1 MLKYVLILL
10 CFAAPA
16 AAEVRTIG
24 PSPLWLNS
32 VVCRIVSREGGT
44 SPMLRA
50 LNEASVDTL
59 SKDPVNHTV
68 HAIIT
73 GGRKL
78 DASVQHVFVD
88 MPGERFNVAVT
99 LDGKPHLRLSHLD
112 LDIYL
117 ETSID
122 DHIYVLHCFRE
133 TDSGSTAAPGE
144 RLGARPSSGKAKK
157 DLDRK

>member
-1 MLKYVLILL
+1 
-10 CFAAPA
+10 
-16 AAEVRTIG
+16 
-24 PSPLWLNS
+24 
-32 VVCRIVSREGGT
+32 
-44 SPMLRA
+44 MLRA

-68 HAIIT
+68 HAVIT

-78 DASVQHVFVD
+78 GASVQHVFVD

-99 LDGKPHLRLSHLD
+99 LDGKPHLRMSHLD

-122 DHIYVLHCFRE
+122 DHVYVLHCFRE
-133 TDSGSTAAPGE
+133 TDNGSVSAPGE
-144 RLGARPSSGKAKK
+144 QLRARTSPGKTKK
-157 DLDRK
+157 GLDNK